1 MVAAEWLMKGT
12 NSGPFAGGPPPGK
25 SVALPGADFLTVD
38 GDKISSVKGY
48 FDRRTL
54 VEQLG
59 LQVIVQPYSIGPF
72 TFGDSVRYTTG
83 KRTKPGAFSLTWI
96 DVNSDE
102 EAAEVKERGQQIAP
116 EMMGM

>member
-38 GDKISSVKGY
+38 GDKISSIKGY

-59 LQVIVQPYSIGPF
+59 LQVIVQPCSIGAF

-83 KRTKPGAFSLTWI
+83 KGTKPGAFSFTWI

-102 EAAEVKERGQQIAP
+102 EVPRSRNEASRLLQR
-116 EMMGM
+116 